1 MVEMKFAAQPDA
13 GLAIIDRVPLR
24 LRAIVLLG
32 IAIFVY
38 RFLLSPEFFIYED
51 DVHYYGEY
59 LNKCPHIWDQFKWI
73 LANFPQGR
81 PIGYIAQITLTC
93 SVGEH
98 LGLAYFINFLL
109 IWANVAL
116 FFLLIDK
123 LFGWKIAFI
132 SSLFAIIQPFDTTAA
147 FYNSVAFAD
156 LGLFFGLIGANLLAR
171 ERNASASLAL
181 LAALLTYEATIAVAA
196 LPLFA
201 IAANKIRTADR
212 RLLTWAPSALAAVIA
227 PTVVY
232 VVLRALFPDQRL
244 TASLTPDL
252 FHGMA
257 VRFTLFV
264 ASIFKI
270 LWFSAGEVI
279 RSQYPSALALSAF
292 SVMALAA
299 LAALLLSP
307 AAIAKEHAGE
317 EAQGLATAGR
327 RYSTIPL
334 VCAAIAVII
343 VSYAFFSISYDA
355 YPGVAGRAGRY
366 NQGAALGLSL
376 LLAGAFVALQR
387 AAGIIRKLSVIA
399 LAALVFLWG
408 AYAFVVQRQLVEIGR
423 LELRAYGE
431 ILAKLDGLSP
441 VTDVLIIN
449 PDHHLR
455 GSGFIA
461 MEIYSWMLGAL
472 PHVVFDVPDSNSLA
486 VIKPKLAVDSQGQV
500 DLAAD
505 SFRIATPYNPKL
517 RAGHIIAIRWS
528 GSHAERLASL
538 MVDGKELLVQPPIR
552 GGDAFSTVPLTPF
565 GRWLFARYLVLRDS
579 VR

>member
-1 MVEMKFAAQPDA
+1 MVGMEFAARHDT

-24 LRAIVLLG
+24 YRAIVFLG

-59 LNKCPHIWDQFKWI
+59 LNKCPHIWDQIKWV

-98 LGLAYFINFLL
+98 LGLGYFINFLL
-109 IWANVAL
+109 IWADVAL
-116 FFLLIDK
+116 FYLLVER
-123 LFGWKIAFI
+123 LFGWKTALI
-132 SSLFAIIQPFDTTAA
+132 SSVLAIIQPFDTTAA
-147 FYNSVAFAD
+147 FYNSVAFPD
-156 LGLFFGLIGANLLAR
+156 LSLFFGLIGANFLAR
-171 ERNASASLAL
+171 KQNALASLAL
-181 LAALLTYEATIAVAA
+181 LAALLTYEAGGAVAA
-196 LPLFA
+196 LPLLA
-201 IAANKIRTADR
+201 IAANKIRAADR
-212 RLLTWAPSALAAVIA
+212 RLLTWAPSAFAAVIA

-252 FHGMA
+252 LHGMA
-257 VRFTLFV
+257 VRFTLFIESV
-264 ASIFKI
+264 FKI
-270 LWFSAGEVI
+270 LWFSASEVF

-292 SVMALAA
+292 SMVA
-299 LAALLLSP
+299 LAALLALLLP
-307 AAIAKEHAGE
+307 RAATANERAGE
-317 EAQGLATAGR
+317 VTQGAATAGR
-327 RYSTIPL
+327 AYSSIPL
-334 VCAAIAVII
+334 VCAAIGVIV

-376 LLAGAFVALQR
+376 LLAGAFVVLQR
-387 AAGIIRKLSVIA
+387 AGGIIRKLSFIA

-423 LELRAYGE
+423 LELKAYGE

-441 VTDVLIIN
+441 GTDVLIIN

-472 PHVVFDVPDSNSLA
+472 PRIVFDVPDSNSIA
-486 VIKPKLAVDSQGQV
+486 VIEPKLAVDPNGQV
-500 DLAAD
+500 DLASG

-517 RAGHIIAIRWS
+517 RAGHIIAVRWS
-528 GSHAERLASL
+528 GLYAERLASL
-538 MVDGKELLVQPPIR
+538 KVDGKELLVQPPSS
-552 GGDAFSTVPLTPF
+552 GGKAFSQLPLTRF
-565 GRWLFARYLVLRDS
+565 GRWLFARYVPLRDS